1 MLIGSVD
8 RHAEEVIRIRK
19 IERGNEARLRLKV
32 NLSNLV
38 KPSLRPTH
46 LPPINNLVHLFIED
60 SINPIKL
67 VPIGTVRDTANPSP
81 TPRVTWPCPI
91 EYCALST
98 SPE

>member
-8 RHAEEVIRIRK
+8 AHAEAIIRNRK
-19 IERGNEARLRLKV
+19 IGKGNEARLRLKV

-46 LPPINNLVHLFIED
+46 LPPINNLVHQFIED

-67 VPIGTVRDTANPSP
+67 VPICTVRDTTELIANPASD
-81 TPRVTWPCPI
+81 
-91 EYCALST
+91 AAMSD
-98 SPE
+98 

>member
-8 RHAEEVIRIRK
+8 RHAEAVIRIRK

-46 LPPINNLVHLFIED
+46 LPPINNLVRQFIED

-67 VPIGTVRDTANPSP
+67 VPICTIRDTAELIANPASD
-81 TPRVTWPCPI
+81 V
-91 EYCALST
+91 AMSD
-98 SPE
+98 